1 MADRTVVVNLKAN
14 TSQFKSA
21 MGDASSSMTS
31 FDKAQARSQANAE
44 KWRVV
49 GQASQV
55 AGATL
60 AAGLLAT
67 TKAASDQE
75 QAFGALDA
83 VFKSNSA
90 SMRENAAAA
99 VNIGLSQTDYANSA
113 AKLGSQLT
121 NLGMSQSDVAGTT
134 DDLIT
139 KAADMAAQFGGPT
152 SQAVDAISAALR
164 GERDPIE
171 QYGISLTD
179 AGIKAEMA
187 ATGMDKMGATLS
199 LIQKQMASSNTL
211 GAAAREFDTTAAAT
225 ARARAEFD
233 NAAAALGTA
242 LLPAMTA
249 AANAVGGLLGK
260 FNSLPPAAQ
269 TATTYVAAFGAAA
282 MIAGPKI
289 VAMASTVS
297 NLAASLAAAG
307 KLVGPITAVTSA
319 ITALGAG
326 LAGLGFIK
334 GIEALTGKVGE
345 LTGLPEV
352 FRAIGSAIIGMV
364 PGSGAMMALAQQ
376 FDGIKSAA
384 AGLLEPI
391 GGLGGLLPQLGSDS
405 NMAAAGL
412 GAMGSAASS
421 SAEGLQD
428 GANAAERQSQ
438 AVQALINDLQTLVGL
453 NMAVGG
459 NADALIGQENRLAAA
474 RRENGTA
481 IQGTTKAAVSN
492 RESMRNELGLISS
505 LAQATQERVTAAK
518 GEQAGLAAGNRV
530 MQNRIAS
537 FRENAIAA
545 GYSAKAVD
553 AFIASTL
560 KVPGKKSTKV
570 DAPGAD
576 KAKKDLQGVD
586 DAAKKVPKS
595 TKTRTDAPNASRTK
609 GDLDGVT
616 DAAKK
621 VPKSTRTRT
630 DAPNASGTQRSLEG
644 VDDAARKIPD
654 SRRTTVSE
662 SGASATESAMGA
674 VQSAINAIDT
684 YVEVQIHGVRTG
696 ATVGAGAATGGY
708 IRGAGT
714 STSDSIPAM
723 LSNGEYVIRAAAV
736 DRIGVS
742 NLHRLNSSG
751 SLPGFASGGQ
761 MLQGQPYAK
770 WAYDQ
775 LPAFL
780 KNNQQWIEENL
791 PRISGNTVG
800 TGAFYNT
807 TKPTKATY
815 RGKKSGET
823 DKEYKAYK
831 KRADQEYKQ
840 RVNTWKN
847 ERATVERQF
856 DQTLR
861 SEKLAEKWGQ
871 VAADQ
876 ERDRETARKNDE
888 AFWDGVRKYAEAV
901 AEQQAARE
909 AAAAKTVEDLQN
921 AKAAFWQSV
930 TDSLRAASS
939 FSTHFQKAHGS
950 YASDV
955 ERLTAANQAVEEA
968 RKALNSA
975 APGDRAAAAKNLA
988 DALKEVAAAQAQ
1000 VNASDPKP
1008 ANVIKSFQE
1017 RAAAAEKYQRQ
1028 VIALQRAG
1036 LNNTILEQIATMG
1049 PDDAQAMIDSL
1060 SGMTAAQI
1068 QQLNAA
1074 QGRIDTAAIT
1084 LGSVLSSGIYDP
1096 AIAAARANPN
1106 YTVAV
1111 EVAPQAITIA
1121 LDGRAMATAMANYNR
1136 QTGRAA

>member
-1 MADRTVVVNLKAN
+1 MTDRTVLVNLKAN

-21 MGDASSSMTS
+21 MGDASSQMTS

-99 VNIGLSQTDYANSA
+99 VNIGLSQTQYATSA
-113 AKLGSQLT
+113 AQLGSQLT

-171 QYGISLTD
+171 QYGISLTE

-282 MIAGPKI
+282 LIAGPKI

-319 ITALGAG
+319 ITAMGAG

-334 GIEALTGKVGE
+334 GIEALTNKVGE

-364 PGSGAMMALAQQ
+364 PGSGALLALAQR
-376 FDGIKSAA
+376 FDQIKAA
-384 AGLLEPI
+384 AMGLLEPI
-391 GGLGGLLPQLGSDS
+391 GGLAGLIGQLTGQT

-412 GAMGSAASS
+412 GAVGAAGTT
-421 SAEGLQD
+421 AAG
-428 GANAAERQSQ
+428 GMNAAAAAAERETASLRG
-438 AVQALINDLQTLVGL
+438 LISAQLALVG
-453 NMAVGG
+453 AG
-459 NADALIGQENRLAAA
+459 DALVGQQRRLAESIDNNGRSLDRYSASGRANRAAIMQEVGLIQQLAAA
-474 RRENGTA
+474 KEEATGSAEAGDRVMRNG
-481 IQGTTKAAVSN
+481 IAAL
-492 RESMRNELGLISS
+492 RES
-505 LAQATQERVTAAK
+505 
-518 GEQAGLAAGNRV
+518 
-530 MQNRIAS
+530 
-537 FRENAIAA
+537 AIAA
-545 GYSAKAVD
+545 GFSAKAFD
-553 AFIASTL
+553 ALAKSLGLIPNNK
-560 KVPGKKSTKV
+560 KVRT

-576 KAKKDLQGVD
+576 KAKKDLEGVN

-595 TKTRTDAPNASRTK
+595 TKTRADAPNAPKTK
-609 GDLDGVT
+609 SDLDRVT

-621 VPKSTRTRT
+621 VPPSAAINVS
-630 DAPNASGTQRSLEG
+630 APGATSATSQIGAAAA
-644 VDDAARKIPD
+644 AARAAD
-654 SRRTTVSE
+654 GTTATITTIHKNIVQ
-662 SGASATESAMGA
+662 GAP
-674 VQSAINAIDT
+674 
-684 YVEVQIHGVRTG
+684 VRP
-696 ATVGAGAATGGY
+696 ATGGF
-708 IRGAGT
+708 IQGPGT

-723 LSNGEYVIRAAAV
+723 LSNGEYVIKASAV
-736 DRIGVS
+736 RRIGVA
-742 NLHRLNSSG
+742 NLDRLNG
-751 SLPGFASGGQ
+751 AATRHRLPGFASGGHVIDK
-761 MLQGQPYAK
+761 QPYAK

-775 LPAFL
+775 LPDFL

-791 PRISGNTVG
+791 PRITGNTVG

-807 TKPTKATY
+807 TKPTKAAY
-815 RGKKSGET
+815 RGQKGGES

-856 DQTLR
+856 DQTMR
-861 SEKLAEKWGQ
+861 SEKLAEKWGK
-871 VAADQ
+871 VADRQ
-876 ERDRETARKNDE
+876 EDAEDKQRGLEEWAKAVREQE
-888 AFWDGVRKYAEAV
+888 AAA
-901 AEQQAARE
+901 QAARE

-968 RKALNSA
+968 RKALNTA
-975 APGDRAAAAKNLA
+975 APGDRAAAAKQLA

-1028 VIALQRAG
+1028 VTALQQAG

-1068 QQLNAA
+1068 QQLNVA
-1074 QGRIDTAAIT
+1074 QGRIDTAAVT

-1111 EVAPQAITIA
+1111 EIAPQAITIA

-1136 QTGRAA
+1136 QTGQAA

>member
-1 MADRTVVVNLKAN
+1 VADRTVLVNLKAN

-21 MGDASSSMTS
+21 MGDASSQMTS

-99 VNIGLSQTDYANSA
+99 VNIGLSQTQYATSA
-113 AKLGSQLT
+113 AQLGSQLT

-171 QYGISLTD
+171 QYGISLTE

-282 MIAGPKI
+282 LIAGPRI

-319 ITALGAG
+319 ITAMGAG

-334 GIEALTGKVGE
+334 SIEGITNKVGE

-364 PGSGAMMALAQQ
+364 PGSGALMALAQQ
-376 FDGIKSAA
+376 FDQIKAA
-384 AGLLEPI
+384 AMGLLEPI
-391 GGLGGLLPQLGSDS
+391 GGLAGILGQLTGDTD
-405 NMAAAGL
+405 MAAAGL
-412 GAMGSAASS
+412 GAMGAAGSDAAS
-421 SAEGLQD
+421 GLQD

-438 AVQALINDLQTLVGL
+438 AVQALINDLQTLIAL
-453 NMAVGG
+453 NLAVGG
-459 NADALIGQENRLAAA
+459 SSDALIGQEGRLAAA
-474 RRENGTA
+474 RRENGNA
-481 IQGTTKAAVSN
+481 LQGTTKAAVSN
-492 RESMRNELGLISS
+492 RESMRSELGLISA

-545 GYSAKAVD
+545 GFSADAVD
-553 AFIASTL
+553 DFIDTVL

-570 DAPGAD
+570 DAPGA
-576 KAKKDLQGVD
+576 KGAKKDLDDVD
-586 DAAKKVPKS
+586 KS
-595 TKTRTDAPNASRTK
+595 ARGMSNKESVRTDAPNARRTES
-609 GDLDGVT
+609 DLDDVAG
-616 DAAKK
+616 AAESI
-621 VPKSTRTRT
+621 PEAWRTAISET
-630 DAPNASGTQRSLEG
+630 GAAATQ
-644 VDDAARKIPD
+644 
-654 SRRTTVSE
+654 
-662 SGASATESAMGA
+662 SAMQA
-674 VQSAINAIDT
+674 VQSAISAIDT
-684 YVEVQIHGVRTG
+684 SINIHTTYTSSGEKPG
-696 ATVGAGAATGGY
+696 GGSGGGGGGSWATGGL
-708 IRGAGT
+708 ISGPGT

-723 LSNGEYVIRAAAV
+723 LSDGEFIVRAAAV
-736 DRIGVS
+736 DRIGVHA
-742 NLHRLNSSG
+742 LHRINSG
-751 SLPGFASGGQ
+751 TLPRFKKGGKVKASSTGAAMIG
-761 MLQGQPYAK
+761 GQPYAA
-770 WAYDQ
+770 WAKSM

-791 PRISGNTVG
+791 PRLTGNTVG
-800 TGAFYNT
+800 TGAWYNT
-807 TKPTKATY
+807 TKPT
-815 RGKKSGET
+815 RRKKET
-823 DKEYKAYK
+823 DG
-831 KRADQEYKQ
+831 EYKQ
-840 RVNTWKN
+840 RVASWKN
-847 ERATVERQF
+847 EQQSIRRQF
-856 DQTLR
+856 DQTVR
-861 SEKLAEKWGQ
+861 SEKLADKWGT
-871 VAADQ
+871 VNDAK
-876 ERDRETARKNDE
+876 ETAEQE
-888 AFWDGVRKYAEAV
+888 AAERQRNLEEYAKAV
-901 AEQQAARE
+901 AEQRAAEQAEAARQAADAQAARE

-939 FSTHFQKAHGS
+939 FSSNFQKVHGS

-968 RKALNSA
+968 RKALNTA
-975 APGDRAAAAKNLA
+975 APGDRAAAARQLA

-1000 VNASDPKP
+1000 VNKSDPKP

-1028 VIALQRAG
+1028 VTALQQAG

-1074 QGRIDTAAIT
+1074 QGRIDTAAVT

-1111 EVAPQAITIA
+1111 EIAPQAITIA
-1121 LDGRAMATAMANYNR
+1121 LDGRAMATALANYNR
-1136 QTGRAA
+1136 QTGQAA

>member
-319 ITALGAG
+319 ITAMGAG

-334 GIEALTGKVGE
+334 GIEALTNKVGE

-364 PGSGAMMALAQQ
+364 PGSGALMALAQQ
-376 FDGIKSAA
+376 FDTIKSAA
-384 AGLLEPI
+384 LGILEPI
-391 GGLGGLLPQLGSDS
+391 GGLAGLIGQLTGQT

-412 GAMGSAASS
+412 GAVGAA
-421 SAEGLQD
+421 
-428 GANAAERQSQ
+428 GATAAGGMNAAAAAAERETASLRGLISAQS
-438 AVQALINDLQTLVGL
+438 ALVG
-453 NMAVGG
+453 AG
-459 NADALIGQENRLAAA
+459 DALVGQQRRLAESIDANGRSLDRYSASGRANRAAIMQEVGLIEQLAAA
-474 RRENGTA
+474 KEQATGSAEAGDRVMRNG
-481 IQGTTKAAVSN
+481 IAAL
-492 RESMRNELGLISS
+492 RES
-505 LAQATQERVTAAK
+505 
-518 GEQAGLAAGNRV
+518 
-530 MQNRIAS
+530 
-537 FRENAIAA
+537 AIAA
-545 GYSAKAVD
+545 GFSAKAFD
-553 AFIASTL
+553 ALAKSLGLIPNNK
-560 KVPGKKSTKV
+560 KVRT

-576 KAKKDLQGVD
+576 KAKKDLEGVN

-595 TKTRTDAPNASRTK
+595 TKTRTDAPNAPKTK
-609 GDLDGVT
+609 GDLDDVT

-621 VPKSTRTRT
+621 IPKSTKTRP
-630 DAPNASGTQRSLEG
+630 DAPNADNTRRDLEG
-644 VDDAARKIPD
+644 VDDAARKIPG
-654 SRRTTVSE
+654 STRTNVTE
-662 SGASATESAMGA
+662 SGASATESAMRA
-674 VQSAINAIDT
+674 VQSAISAIDRSIN
-684 YVEVQIHGVRTG
+684 IHTSYTSSGEKPNG
-696 ATVGAGAATGGY
+696 GGGGGDWATGGY
-708 IRGAGT
+708 IRGPGT

-723 LSNGEYVIRAAAV
+723 LSDGEYVIRAAAV
-736 DRIGVS
+736 DRIGVA
-742 NLHRLNSSG
+742 NLHRLNAGMVSGFKKGGKVRASSG
-751 SLPGFASGGQ
+751 TAMVG
-761 MLQGQPYAK
+761 GQPYAA
-770 WAYDQ
+770 WAKQ
-775 LPAFL
+775 MLPGFL
-780 KNNQQWIEENL
+780 ANNQQWIEENL
-791 PRISGNTVG
+791 PRLTGNTVG

-807 TKPTKATY
+807 TKPTRRA
-815 RGKKSGET
+815 
-823 DKEYKAYK
+823 KEKDA
-831 KRADQEYKQ
+831 EYKQ
-840 RVNTWKN
+840 RVNAWKN
-847 ERATVERQF
+847 EQQTIKRQF
-856 DQTLR
+856 DQTVR
-861 SEKLAEKWGQ
+861 SEKLANKWGAINAAKEKAEQ
-871 VAADQ
+871 DAADRQRGLEEWAAAVREQ
-876 ERDRETARKNDE
+876 EA
-888 AFWDGVRKYAEAV
+888 AA
-901 AEQQAARE
+901 QAARE

-939 FSTHFQKAHGS
+939 FSTHFTKAHGS

-1028 VIALQRAG
+1028 VTALQQAG

>member
-21 MGDASSSMTS
+21 MGDASSQMTS

-44 KWRVV
+44 KWKVV

-55 AGATL
+55 AGAAL
-60 AAGLLAT
+60 ATGLLAT

-75 QAFGALDA
+75 QALGALDA
-83 VFKSNSA
+83 VFRSNSA

-99 VNIGLSQTDYANSA
+99 TEIGLSQTDYANAA
-113 AKLGSQLT
+113 AKLGSQLG
-121 NLGMSQSDVAGTT
+121 NLGMDQDKVAGTT

-199 LIQKQMASSNTL
+199 LIQDQMASSNTL

-260 FNSLPPAAQ
+260 FSNLPPAAQ
-269 TATTYVAAFGAAA
+269 AATTYVAAFAAA
-282 MIAGPKI
+282 ALIAGPKI
-289 VAMASTVS
+289 AGMASSVS
-297 NLAASLAAAG
+297 NLASSLVAAG
-307 KLVGPITAVTSA
+307 KMAGPISA
-319 ITALGAG
+319 LSGALASLPAG
-326 LAGLGFIK
+326 FAGFGFIK

-345 LTGLPEV
+345 LTGLPDV

-364 PGSGAMMALAQQ
+364 PGSGAFLAIAQRA
-376 FDGIKSAA
+376 DDLKSAI
-384 AGLLEPI
+384 AGLLEPV
-391 GGLGGLLPQLGSDS
+391 GGLGGFLGQLGSDS
-405 NMAAAGL
+405 DMAAVGL
-412 GAMGSAASS
+412 GAVGAAGVEAAS
-421 SAEGLQD
+421 GLQD

-438 AVQALINDLQTLVGL
+438 AVKALINDLQTLVNL

-481 IQGTTKAAVSN
+481 IQGTTKAAVAN
-492 RESMRNELGLISS
+492 RGSMRNELGLISS

-560 KVPGKKSTKV
+560 KVPGKKSTKIDV
-570 DAPGAD
+570 PGAD
-576 KAKKDLQGVD
+576 GAKKDLEGVN
-586 DAAKKVPKS
+586 DAAKKIPKS
-595 TKTRTDAPNASRTK
+595 TKTRTDAPNADGTK
-609 GDLDGVT
+609 RD
-616 DAAKK
+616 
-621 VPKSTRTRT
+621 
-630 DAPNASGTQRSLEG
+630 LEG
-644 VDDAARKIPD
+644 VDDAARKIPKSTKTRPD
-654 SRRTTVSE
+654 APNADNTRRDLEGVDDAARKIPGSTKTNVSE
-662 SGASATESAMGA
+662 SGASATEQAMRA
-674 VQSAINAIDT
+674 VQSAIAAIDRSINVHTT
-684 YVEVQIHGVRTG
+684 YTSSGK
-696 ATVGAGAATGGY
+696 VGASAPAATGGH
-708 IRGAGT
+708 ITGPGT
-714 STSDSIPAM
+714 ATSDSIPAR
-723 LSNGEYVIRAAAV
+723 LSNGEYVIKASSV
-736 DRIGVS
+736 KKYGVA
-742 NLHRLNSSG
+742 NLHRLNAG
-751 SLPGFASGGQ
+751 MVPGFASGGHVIE
-761 MLQGQPYAK
+761 GQSYAK
-770 WAYDQ
+770 WAFDQ
-775 LPAFL
+775 LPDFL
-780 KNNQQWIEENL
+780 RNNQQWIEENL
-791 PRISGNTVG
+791 PRITGNTVG

-807 TKPTKATY
+807 TKPTQAAY

-856 DQTLR
+856 DQTMR
-861 SEKLAEKWGQ
+861 SEKLADKWGE
-871 VAADQ
+871 VAADKEKDAADQ
-876 ERDRETARKNDE
+876 RDLIE
-888 AFWDGVRKYAEAV
+888 YAKAV
-901 AEQQAARE
+901 EEQKAAEQAARE

-939 FSTHFQKAHGS
+939 FSSNFQKVHGS

-968 RKALNSA
+968 RKALNTA
-975 APGDRAAAAKNLA
+975 APGDRAAAAKQLA

-1000 VNASDPKP
+1000 VNKSDPKP

-1028 VIALQRAG
+1028 VTALQQAG

-1049 PDDAQAMIDSL
+1049 PEDAQAMIDSL
-1060 SGMTAAQI
+1060 AGMTAAQI

-1111 EVAPQAITIA
+1111 EIAPQAITIA

-1136 QTGRAA
+1136 QTGQAA

>member
-545 GYSAKAVD
+545 GFSADAVD
-553 AFIASTL
+553 DFIDTVL

-570 DAPGAD
+570 DAPGA
-576 KAKKDLQGVD
+576 KGAKKDLDDVD
-586 DAAKKVPKS
+586 KS
-595 TKTRTDAPNASRTK
+595 ARGMSNKESVRTDAPNARRTES
-609 GDLDGVT
+609 DLDDVAG
-616 DAAKK
+616 AAESI
-621 VPKSTRTRT
+621 PEAWRTAISET
-630 DAPNASGTQRSLEG
+630 GAAATQ
-644 VDDAARKIPD
+644 
-654 SRRTTVSE
+654 
-662 SGASATESAMGA
+662 SAMQA
-674 VQSAINAIDT
+674 VQSAISAIDT
-684 YVEVQIHGVRTG
+684 SINIHTTYTSSGEKPGGGSGGGGGGSWGDGR
-696 ATVGAGAATGGY
+696 ATGGL
-708 IRGAGT
+708 ISGPGT

-723 LSNGEYVIRAAAV
+723 LSDGEFIVRAAAV
-736 DRIGVS
+736 DRIGVHA
-742 NLHRLNSSG
+742 LHRINSG
-751 SLPGFASGGQ
+751 TLPRFKKGGKVKASSTGAAMIG
-761 MLQGQPYAK
+761 GQPYAA
-770 WAYDQ
+770 WAKSM

-791 PRISGNTVG
+791 PRLTGNTVG
-800 TGAFYNT
+800 TGAWYNT
-807 TKPTKATY
+807 TKPT
-815 RGKKSGET
+815 RRKKET
-823 DKEYKAYK
+823 DG
-831 KRADQEYKQ
+831 EYKQ
-840 RVNTWKN
+840 RVASWKN
-847 ERATVERQF
+847 EQQSIRRQF
-856 DQTLR
+856 DQTVR
-861 SEKLAEKWGQ
+861 SEKLADKWGKVNDAKEKAEQ
-871 VAADQ
+871 EAA
-876 ERDRETARKNDE
+876 ERQRNLEE
-888 AFWDGVRKYAEAV
+888 YAKAV
-901 AEQQAARE
+901 AEQRAAEQAEAARQAADAQAARE

-939 FSTHFQKAHGS
+939 FSSNFQKAHGS

-955 ERLTAANQAVEEA
+955 ERLTAARAAVEEA
-968 RKALNSA
+968 RKALNTA
-975 APGDRAAAAKNLA
+975 APGDRAAAAKQLA

-1000 VNASDPKP
+1000 VNKSDPKP

-1028 VIALQRAG
+1028 VTALQQAG

>member
-1 MADRTVVVNLKAN
+1 MADRTVLVNLKAN

-21 MGDASSSMTS
+21 MGDASSQMTS

-44 KWRVV
+44 KWKVV

-99 VNIGLSQTDYANSA
+99 TEIGLSQTDYANAA
-113 AKLGSQLT
+113 AKLGSQLG
-121 NLGMSQSDVAGTT
+121 NLGMDQDKVAGTT

-171 QYGISLTD
+171 QYGISLTE

-282 MIAGPKI
+282 LIAGPRI

-319 ITALGAG
+319 ITAMGAG

-334 GIEALTGKVGE
+334 GIEALTDKVGE

-364 PGSGAMMALAQQ
+364 PGSGFLLAFAQQ
-376 FDGIKSAA
+376 MDQLKAAA
-384 AGLLEPI
+384 AGLLDPI

-412 GAMGSAASS
+412 GAMGTAAAS

-438 AVQALINDLQTLVGL
+438 AVQALINDLQTLIAL
-453 NMAVGG
+453 NLAVGG
-459 NADALIGQENRLAAA
+459 SSDALIGQEGRLAAA

-481 IQGTTKAAVSN
+481 LQGTTKAAVAN
-492 RESMRNELGLISS
+492 RDSMRNELGLISS
-505 LAQATQERVTAAK
+505 LAQATRERVTAAK

-560 KVPGKKSTKV
+560 KVPGKKSTKI

-576 KAKKDLQGVD
+576 KAKKDLEGVD

-595 TKTRTDAPNASRTK
+595 TKTRTDAPGADGAK
-609 GDLDGVT
+609 KDLDAVD
-616 DAAKK
+616 DAARK
-621 VPKSTRTRT
+621 VPKSTKTRT
-630 DAPNASGTQRSLEG
+630 DAPNASGTQRDLEG
-644 VDDAARKIPD
+644 VDDAARRIPG
-654 SRRTTVSE
+654 STRTNVTE
-662 SGASATESAMGA
+662 SGASATQGAMQA
-674 VQSAINAIDT
+674 VQSAIAAIDRSINIHTT
-684 YVEVQIHGVRTG
+684 YTSSGEKPNGG
-696 ATVGAGAATGGY
+696 GGGGSWATGGL
-708 IRGAGT
+708 IRGPGT

-723 LSNGEYVIRAAAV
+723 LSDGEFVVRAAAV
-736 DRIGVS
+736 DRIGAH
-742 NLHRLNSSG
+742 NLHRINRG
-751 SLPGFASGGQ
+751 SLPGFAGGGAVSIG
-761 MLQGQPYAK
+761 GQPYAA
-770 WAYDQ
+770 WARKM
-775 LPAFL
+775 LPSFL
-780 KNNQQWIEENL
+780 AKDQQWIEENL
-791 PRISGNTVG
+791 PRLTGNTVG

-807 TKPTKATY
+807 TKPTRRA
-815 RGKKSGET
+815 
-823 DKEYKAYK
+823 KEK
-831 KRADQEYKQ
+831 DSEYKQ
-840 RVNTWKN
+840 RVAQWKN
-847 ERATVERQF
+847 EQQTIRRQF
-856 DQTLR
+856 DQTVR
-861 SEKLAEKWGQ
+861 SEKLADKWGK
-871 VAADQ
+871 VAADKEKREQ
-876 ERDRETARKNDE
+876 DAADQQRDLIE
-888 AFWDGVRKYAEAV
+888 YAKAV
-901 AEQQAARE
+901 EEQKAAEQAARE

-939 FSTHFQKAHGS
+939 FSSNFQKVHGS

-968 RKALNSA
+968 RKALNTA
-975 APGDRAAAAKNLA
+975 APGDRAAAAKQLA

-1000 VNASDPKP
+1000 VNKSDPKP

-1028 VIALQRAG
+1028 VTALQQAG

-1049 PDDAQAMIDSL
+1049 PEDAQAMIDSL
-1060 SGMTAAQI
+1060 AGMTAAQI

-1111 EVAPQAITIA
+1111 EIAPQAITIA

-1136 QTGRAA
+1136 QTGQAA

>member
-1 MADRTVVVNLKAN
+1 MTDRTVLVNLKAN

-21 MGDASSSMTS
+21 MGDASSQMTS

-44 KWRVV
+44 KWKVV

-55 AGATL
+55 AGAAL
-60 AAGLLAT
+60 ATGLLAT

-75 QAFGALDA
+75 QALGALDA
-83 VFKSNSA
+83 VFRSNSA

-99 VNIGLSQTDYANSA
+99 TEIGLSQTDYANAA
-113 AKLGSQLT
+113 AKLGSQLG
-121 NLGMSQSDVAGTT
+121 NLGMDQDKVAGTT

-199 LIQKQMASSNTL
+199 LIQDQMASSNTL

-260 FNSLPPAAQ
+260 FSNLPPAAQ
-269 TATTYVAAFGAAA
+269 AATTYVAAFAAA
-282 MIAGPKI
+282 ALIAGPKI
-289 VAMASTVS
+289 AGMASSVS
-297 NLAASLAAAG
+297 NLASSLVAAG
-307 KLVGPITAVTSA
+307 KMAGPISA
-319 ITALGAG
+319 LSGALASLPAG
-326 LAGLGFIK
+326 FAGFGFIK

-345 LTGLPEV
+345 LTGLPDV

-364 PGSGAMMALAQQ
+364 PGSGAFLAIAQRA
-376 FDGIKSAA
+376 DDLKSAI
-384 AGLLEPI
+384 AGLLEPV
-391 GGLGGLLPQLGSDS
+391 GGLGGFLGQLGSDS
-405 NMAAAGL
+405 DMAAVGL
-412 GAMGSAASS
+412 GAVGAAGVEAAS
-421 SAEGLQD
+421 GLQD

-438 AVQALINDLQTLVGL
+438 AVKALINDLQTLVNL

-481 IQGTTKAAVSN
+481 IQGTTKAAVAN
-492 RESMRNELGLISS
+492 RGSMRNELGLISS

-530 MQNRIAS
+530 MQNRIGA

-560 KVPGKKSTKV
+560 KVPGKKSTKIDV
-570 DAPGAD
+570 PGADGAKKDLEGVNDAAKKIPKSKSTRTDAPGAD
-576 KAKKDLQGVD
+576 GAKKDLDAVD
-586 DAAKKVPKS
+586 DAARKVPKS
-595 TKTRTDAPNASRTK
+595 TKTRTDAPNAS
-609 GDLDGVT
+609 
-616 DAAKK
+616 
-621 VPKSTRTRT
+621 
-630 DAPNASGTQRSLEG
+630 GTQRDLEG
-644 VDDAARKIPD
+644 VDDAARRIPG
-654 SRRTTVSE
+654 STKTNVSE

-674 VQSAINAIDT
+674 VQNAISAIDT

-696 ATVGAGAATGGY
+696 AQVGAGAATGGL

-723 LSNGEYVIRAAAV
+723 LSDGEYVIRAAAV
-736 DRIGVS
+736 DRIGVA
-742 NLHRLNSSG
+742 NLHRLNSG
-751 SLPGFASGGQ
+751 AIPRFASGGAVSIG
-761 MLQGQPYAK
+761 GQPYAA
-770 WAYDQ
+770 WAKNM
-775 LPAFL
+775 LPSFL
-780 KNNQQWIEENL
+780 ANDRQWIEENL
-791 PRISGNTVG
+791 PRLTGNTVG

-807 TKPTKATY
+807 TKPT
-815 RGKKSGET
+815 RRKKEKDS
-823 DKEYKAYK
+823 
-831 KRADQEYKQ
+831 EYKQ
-840 RVNTWKN
+840 RVNQWKN
-847 ERATVERQF
+847 EQQTIRRQF
-856 DQTLR
+856 DQTVR
-861 SEKLAEKWGQ
+861 SEKLADKWGK
-871 VAADQ
+871 VAADKEKREQ
-876 ERDRETARKNDE
+876 DAADQQRDLIEYAKAVE
-888 AFWDGVRKYAEAV
+888 EQKAAEQAEAARRA
-901 AEQQAARE
+901 AEEQAARE

-939 FSTHFQKAHGS
+939 FSSNFQKAHGS

-968 RKALNSA
+968 RKALNTA
-975 APGDRAAAAKNLA
+975 APGDRAAAAKQLA

-1000 VNASDPKP
+1000 VNKSDPKP

-1028 VIALQRAG
+1028 VTALQQAG

-1049 PDDAQAMIDSL
+1049 PEDAQVMIDSL
-1060 SGMTAAQI
+1060 AGMTAAQI

-1111 EVAPQAITIA
+1111 EIAPQAITIA
-1121 LDGRAMATAMANYNR
+1121 LDGRAMATALANYNR
-1136 QTGRAA
+1136 QTGQAA